1 MWKSMDSA
9 TERLSDTGTD
19 IASSNLSFITAFSH
33 SLSFLVAS
41 GSLGESLF
49 T

>member
-1 MWKSMDSA
+1 MDSA
-9 TERLSDTGTD
+9 TERLSDTGTE

-33 SLSFLVAS
+33 SFSFLVAS